1 MSTQNLE
8 VVSQAVDS
16 SSNPK
21 IADPK
26 LLDKTAIDFLT
37 KSTELGLMCVQL
49 GNLAID
55 KGTIADVK
63 AFGSLMVKEHTSH
76 LTALKK
82 LAENKKFTLPSE
94 VNRDEKKQW
103 EGLKSK
109 TGVDFNKKFV
119 AQMIFTNKQAL
130 KIYKSG
136 SQLKDHELAAFAG
149 KQIHNI
155 NLHLL
160 RINQIK
166 DKMN

>member
-1 MSTQNLE
+1 ML
-8 VVSQAVDS
+8 
-16 SSNPK
+16 P
-21 IADPK
+21 
-26 LLDKTAIDFLT
+26 DKAAIDFLT
-37 KSTELGLMCVQL
+37 KSAELGLMCVQL
-49 GNLAID
+49 GNLAIE

-63 AFGSLMVKEHTSH
+63 AFGALMVKEHNSH
-76 LTALKK
+76 LVTLKK
-82 LAENKKFTLPSE
+82 LAESKKFIIPSE
-94 VNRDEKKQW
+94 VNRDGKKQW

-109 TGVDFNKKFV
+109 TGVHFNKKFV
-119 AQMIFTNKQAL
+119 AQMIFANKQAL

-136 SQLKDHELAAFAG
+136 SQLKDHELAGFAG